1 LGRFALNAASSLP
14 QHSPPSVFFIF
25 FTKKTI
31 RMIKKVS
38 WALFAFF
45 AILIGTMP
53 FIILSK
59 GMKFGIEEAKDA
71 ALYLNLFWKNSFYVH
86 VIVGGLP
93 LLLGWTQFIPKL
105 RAKYPKVHRFIG
117 KIYVVTFLITALTGF
132 FISFYATGGLI
143 AALGFGTVAL
153 IAFFTTLKAYLDI
166 RKGDV
171 VSHQKMM
178 IYSYACC
185 FAAVTFRFWQMILL
199 TTFDDPDMN
208 YKIASWIGWVPNL
221 FVAYWMI
228 MKKEKDAMNTPISFL
243 TNSQ

>member
-1 LGRFALNAASSLP
+1 M
-14 QHSPPSVFFIF
+14 
-25 FTKKTI
+25 TKN
-31 RMIKKVS
+31 VS

-45 AILIGTMP
+45 AMLIGVLP

-59 GMKFGIEEAKDA
+59 GMKFGVEETKDIT
-71 ALYLNLFWKNSFYVH
+71 LYANLFWKNSFYVH

-105 RAKYPKVHRFIG
+105 RTKYPKVHRFIG
-117 KIYVVTFLITALTGF
+117 KIYLVTFLTTALTGF
-132 FISFYATGGLI
+132 FISFYATGGVI

-166 RKGDV
+166 RKGNV

-185 FAAVTFRFWQMILL
+185 FAAVTLRIWSPLL
-199 TTFDDPDMN
+199 SIAIGSFD
-208 YKIASWIGWVPNL
+208 IAYPIVAWLSWVPNL
-221 FVAYWMI
+221 LIAYWLI
-228 MKKEKDAMNTPISFL
+228 KKKSAHSTTLS
-243 TNSQ
+243 TS

>member
-1 LGRFALNAASSLP
+1 MCKSAGLVNSRNLFNEVLSIFHL
-14 QHSPPSVFFIF
+14 F

-31 RMIKKVS
+31 RMIKKLS

-59 GMKFGIEEAKDA
+59 GMKFGVEETKDA

-117 KIYVVTFLITALTGF
+117 KIYVVTFLITALSGF
-132 FISFYATGGLI
+132 FISFYATGGLMP
-143 AALGFGTVAL
+143 ALGFGTVAL
-153 IAFFTTLKAYLDI
+153 IAFYTTLKAYLDI

-185 FAAVTFRFWQMILL
+185 FAAVTLRIWSPLL
-199 TTFDDPDMN
+199 S
-208 YKIASWIGWVPNL
+208 IAIGSFEIAYPIVAWLSWVPNL
-221 FVAYWMI
+221 LVAYFI
-228 MKKEKDAMNTPISFL
+228 LQKKEKHALVTS
-243 TNSQ
+243 